1 MVLAILGAPDLLP
14 DPTPFSPASTS
25 SSSDALAVSN
35 FQRGHKRDTS
45 KYKDFKGDRALWFVT
60 KAEWNA
66 KLTIDGVIPL
76 LQTSYTI
83 PTPDTEAFNFH
94 SLRNNYIFSAIGDSC
109 IGGQAKFIKQ
119 TFSASL
125 DGIGFWE
132 ALVAYYEQ
140 PEAVHQVAQEALSQ
154 IYSLRLSDFDDETN
168 QFLDTFQTYMTT
180 YQQIRDFAPHQ
191 AKTMDDGEKIAL
203 LNACIDNDQR
213 FAPIQTTVA
222 TLTKMG
228 RGKSLTYSDYL
239 EQILDASALMDSSI
253 PYSAYRKLLDEEI
266 EPSDRQSNCFTSSA
280 ENEPAAPA
288 GEEDDG
294 SATDGSTTDGPT
306 NDGSATD
313 GNISQTYTLAS
324 LLEMQVNADCT
335 SLTAPTPTN
344 TLPTLREIL
353 SSCQSTTMPAT
364 TTPAAPASGRIRPT
378 FRDIMSSACIPT
390 TAPTVLTPG
399 DYQDSSGRTYNIR

>member
-1 MVLAILGAPDLLP
+1 MP
-14 DPTPFSPASTS
+14 TS
-25 SSSDALAVSN
+25 SPTAITA
-35 FQRGHKRDTS
+35 
-45 KYKDFKGDRALWFVT
+45 A
-60 KAEWNA
+60 AA
-66 KLTIDGVIPL
+66 A
-76 LQTSYTI
+76 YT
-83 PTPDTEAFNFH
+83 H
-94 SLRNNYIFSAIGDSC
+94 SL
-109 IGGQAKFIKQ
+109 
-119 TFSASL
+119 
-125 DGIGFWE
+125 
-132 ALVAYYEQ
+132 
-140 PEAVHQVAQEALSQ
+140 
-154 IYSLRLSDFDDETN
+154 ETN

-203 LNACIDNDQR
+203 LNACIGKDPR
-213 FAPIQTTVA
+213 FASIQTTVA

-228 RGKSLTYSDYL
+228 GGKSLTYSDYL
-239 EQILDASALMDSSI
+239 EQLLDASALMDSSI

-294 SATDGSTTDGPT
+294 ST

-364 TTPAAPASGRIRPT
+364 TTTPAAPASAAIRPT
-378 FRDIMSSACIPT
+378 IRDIMSSARIPT

-399 DYQDSSGRTYNIR
+399 DYQDSSGRTYTIR